1 MKEMKVFSYIKKYRI
16 LIVIASIAMGILFY
30 MYFSGRQ
37 TYTAVAIIQYTNPEA
52 KNGLAP
58 DGTEIDTSE
67 IYSSEVMIRVFQKMN
82 LSYDENNMDAIRA
95 AITVKPVLSQEEA
108 SVQEALNEKGEVWEE
123 QSTVYQVS
131 YTVGK
136 DSVSNGQEFA
146 AKLLTTMLNVYTE
159 VYAENHVNNSVSPN
173 DISDIYDAD
182 YDYIEMVEIID
193 NSIGEAINNLGYK
206 SDLEFRS
213 ATTGY
218 SFKDL
223 QGEFALLRDIDL
235 SSLYAYILENTITKD
250 QDVLL
255 SKYENR
261 IKNYTLENG
270 ASESQING
278 IEEIINSYVDMMRE
292 SGNTEFTYEYILG
305 DVYDNYYRNITAD
318 PNSESYLNA
327 DVTTEYDNLM
337 NGYVKGRTG
346 FEESLIDI
354 GYAQYILNIFS
365 GDSGGSGGIEVN
377 VIENP
382 SELNN
387 HGDAAGG
394 AGGEAGAS
402 GTEAVGGEEG
412 ASTEGDSFRDGVL
425 TFTTNT
431 EKRRDI
437 VSSEEEKSR
446 AYNKIKDLVNE
457 LNRLYEIVAESNRE
471 YNQFAGAENI
481 SIMTDTVTSES
492 INLFIYAVLS
502 VVLFGIAGCAAAVV
516 CGRLFEIFEY
526 YVYVDKKFD
535 IANRAGCDRYIGKF
549 ENKMITEE
557 VSCVY
562 FKMMD
567 IETKNRIHG
576 GEHCDEMIRDFCSML
591 QAIFPKE
598 QSFIAMNGVG
608 QFVIFINDIERDL
621 VRAYVNECGRQCMD
635 YNATKACKISYVCG
649 ISSSSTDEIYN
660 LRKLMLD
667 AIRKAAAAIK

>member
-1 MKEMKVFSYIKKYRI
+1 MNGMKVFSYIKKYRI
-16 LIVIASIAMGILFY
+16 LIVIASIAMGVLFY
-30 MYFSGRQ
+30 MYFSRQQ

-82 LSYDENNMDAIRA
+82 LSYDENNMDAVRA
-95 AITVKPVLSQEEA
+95 AITVQPVLSQEEA

-123 QSTVYQVS
+123 QSTVYRVS
-131 YTVGK
+131 YTVGS
-136 DSVSNGQEFA
+136 SVSNGQEFA
-146 AKLLTTMLNVYTE
+146 SKLLTTMLNVYTE

-206 SDLEFRS
+206 SELDFRS

-235 SSLYAYILENTITKD
+235 SSLYAYILENTVTKD

-305 DVYDNYYRNITAD
+305 DVYDNYYRNITGD
-318 PNSESYLNA
+318 PDNESYLNA

-346 FEESLIDI
+346 FEEALIDI

-365 GDSGGSGGIEVN
+365 GDRDTGSGVEVN
-377 VIENP
+377 VIERP
-382 SELNN
+382 SELN
-387 HGDAAGG
+387 GQEDAVSG
-394 AGGEAGAS
+394 AGPS
-402 GTEAVGGEEG
+402 GSEG
-412 ASTEGDSFRDGVL
+412 AEGAGSVSEEDDGFRDGIL
-425 TFTTNT
+425 TFTSNT
-431 EKRRDI
+431 EKRKDI

-446 AYNKIKDLVNE
+446 AYNKIRDLVNE
-457 LNRLYEIVAESNRE
+457 LDRLYEIVAESNRE
-471 YNQFAGAENI
+471 YNQFAGAKNI

-502 VVLFGIAGCAAAVV
+502 VVLFGVAGCAAAVV

-526 YVYVDKKFD
+526 YVYVDKKFN

-549 ENKMITEE
+549 ENKMFTEE

-576 GEHCDEMIRDFCSML
+576 GEHCDEMIRDFSSIIQM
-591 QAIFPKE
+591 IFPKE
-598 QSFIAMNGVG
+598 QSFVAMNSVG
-608 QFVIFINDIERDL
+608 QFVVFINDIERDL
-621 VRAYVNECGRQCMD
+621 VRAYVNECGRQCME

-649 ISSSSTDEIYN
+649 ISSSSTDGIYH

>member
-1 MKEMKVFSYIKKYRI
+1 MKGMKVFSYIKKYRI
-16 LIVIASIAMGILFY
+16 LIVITSIAMGALFY
-30 MYFSGRQ
+30 MYFSRRQ

-95 AITVKPVLSQEEA
+95 AITVQPVLSQEEA

-123 QSTVYQVS
+123 QSTVYRVS

-136 DSVSNGQEFA
+136 GSVSNGQEFA
-146 AKLLTTMLNVYTE
+146 SKLLTTMLNVYTE

-206 SDLEFRS
+206 SELDFRS

-235 SSLYAYILENTITKD
+235 SSLYAYILENTVTKD

-305 DVYDNYYRNITAD
+305 DVYDNYYRNITGD
-318 PNSESYLNA
+318 PDSESYLNA

-346 FEESLIDI
+346 FEEALIDI
-354 GYAQYILNIFS
+354 GYAQYILNVFS
-365 GDSGGSGGIEVN
+365 GDRDRSSGIEVN
-377 VIENP
+377 VIERP
-382 SELNN
+382 SELNSQ
-387 HGDAAGG
+387 GDAAS
-394 AGGEAGAS
+394 EAGAS
-402 GTEAVGGEEG
+402 GAEGVESAESVSEEDDG
-412 ASTEGDSFRDGVL
+412 FRDGIL
-425 TFTTNT
+425 TFTSNT
-431 EKRRDI
+431 EKRKEI

-446 AYNKIKDLVNE
+446 AYNKIRDLVNE
-457 LNRLYEIVAESNRE
+457 LDRLYEIVTESNQE
-471 YNQFAGAENI
+471 YNQFAGAQNI

-502 VVLFGIAGCAAAVV
+502 VVLFGVAGCAVAVV

-549 ENKMITEE
+549 ENKMFTEE

-567 IETKNRIHG
+567 IETKNRIH
-576 GEHCDEMIRDFCSML
+576 CDEMIRDFCSIIQM
-591 QAIFPKE
+591 IFPKE
-598 QSFIAMNGVG
+598 QSFVAMNGVG
-608 QFVIFINDIERDL
+608 QFVIFVNDIERDL
-621 VRAYVNECGRQCMD
+621 VRAYVNECGRQCLD

-649 ISSSSTDEIYN
+649 ISSSSTDGIYQ